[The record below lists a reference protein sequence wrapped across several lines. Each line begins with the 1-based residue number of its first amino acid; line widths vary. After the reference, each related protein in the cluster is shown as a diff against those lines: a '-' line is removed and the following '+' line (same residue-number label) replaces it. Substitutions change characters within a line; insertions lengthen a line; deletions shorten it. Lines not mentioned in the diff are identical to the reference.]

1 MTYTIT
7 VYDQAGEYTSCQAGS
22 LAEAGRT
29 AQRLRHYYGPRKVVV
44 VVSNQDNVDLGNS
57 DGLTDDERAELEG
70 MGL

>member
-7 VYDQAGEYTSCQAGS
+7 VYDQAGEYTYAR
-22 LAEAGRT
+22 AEALT
-29 AQRLRHYYGPRKVVV
+29 AAAKVALNLRESFPRKVVQV
-44 VVSNQDNVDLGNS
+44 TNEDQVDLDWP